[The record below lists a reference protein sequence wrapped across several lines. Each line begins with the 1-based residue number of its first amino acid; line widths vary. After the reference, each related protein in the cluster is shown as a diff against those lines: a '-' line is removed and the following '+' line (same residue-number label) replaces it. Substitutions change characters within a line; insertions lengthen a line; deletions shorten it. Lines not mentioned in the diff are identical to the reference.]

1 VIPRLVPGEQ
11 ITINYI
17 YSPPTTYE
25 QVMRS
30 VKSDEGFAQGQS
42 VLLTRQFPRWF
53 QLILGALLLVG
64 FVAVLYV
71 LVSAGLAVWR
81 RWP

>member
-1 VIPRLVPGEQ
+1 
-11 ITINYI
+11 
-17 YSPPTTYE
+17 
-25 QVMRS
+25 M
-30 VKSDEGFAQGQS
+30 KGFAQGQS